1 MKKIYMIL
9 SILAISLTFILIFYN
24 SSEDKYSSCLY
35 VPELT
40 KSYIIVDSKD
50 NIESIQK
57 SLYSQNGYYH
67 IKNDYLYKNKEK
79 IKKLLNCSIDNMKFM
94 NKKYNVNLLA

>member
-50 NIESIQK
+50 NIESI
-57 SLYSQNGYYH
+57 
-67 IKNDYLYKNKEK
+67 
-79 IKKLLNCSIDNMKFM
+79 KK
-94 NKKYNVNLLA
+94 